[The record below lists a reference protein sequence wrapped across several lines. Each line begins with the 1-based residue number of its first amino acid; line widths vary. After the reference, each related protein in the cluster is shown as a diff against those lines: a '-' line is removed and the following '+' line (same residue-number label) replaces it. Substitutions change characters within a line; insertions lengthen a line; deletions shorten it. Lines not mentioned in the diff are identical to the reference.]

1 MKPVAFIDLFCG
13 MGGFTVGGINAGARC
28 ILAVDYWVMKGY
40 RIDEACRVHLANHP
54 KVPVECIEL
63 GHPDQ
68 WRRFKA
74 LVDEWRARGYHIHIH
89 GSPPCQALSNAS
101 QRDAAEGMPLVLWYL
116 DLVERCEPDSWSMEN
131 VVPVRKRLPEGI
143 PSVVLNSADFGVPQ
157 TRRRCYAGEGWIA
170 DPSHSKE
177 EWVGVIDA
185 LPHLADELVGFAKPP
200 SMENHWREMG
210 VDEPFPTVTSQSVGQ
225 HKLKLLARYRSG
237 GREPTTSDVSEPA
250 HMVGQWTQRL
260 LMDSG
265 RASAAT
271 TGVNPRTGKKEGGSG
286 PLFRTLDKPSYVT
299 GAGPSDG
306 RRARSGDKEISLP
319 SHTVH
324 NNPPSLRTVRLEAL
338 GSNAKRSADTT
349 LDLPSK
355 TVCGSGNQVGP
366 RMFDHD
372 LEKPQKIRS
381 LTLPET
387 MTLQGFDPF
396 YDLSA
401 ARTMK
406 SRWTMVGNAVP
417 PPVAEA
423 VIRGIQHGIHG

>member
-74 LVDEWRARGYHIHIH
+74 LVDEWRGRGYHIHIH

-170 DPSHSKE
+170 DPTHSKE

-210 VDEPFPTVTSQSVGQ
+210 ADEPFPTVTSQSIAQ
-225 HKLKLLARYRSG
+225 HK
-237 GREPTTSDVSEPA
+237 
-250 HMVGQWTQRL
+250 L

-271 TGVNPRTGKKEGGSG
+271 TGVNPRNGKKEGGSG
-286 PLFRTLDKPSYVT
+286 PLFRTLDQPSYTTMSSPRSIMVNTAGCGNSTSKGGVT
-299 GAGPSDG
+299 RDSPIQSPT
-306 RRARSGDKEISLP
+306 KTL
-319 SHTVH
+319 H
-324 NNPPSLRTVRLEAL
+324 NNQPTLR
-338 GSNAKRSADTT
+338 DTT
-349 LDLPSK
+349 
-355 TVCGSGNQVGP
+355 
-366 RMFDHD
+366 
-372 LEKPQKIRS
+372 EKPQKIRS

-387 MTLQGFDPF
+387 LTLQGFEPD

-423 VIRGIQHGIHG
+423 VIRGIAHGKVHG

>member
-74 LVDEWRARGYHIHIH
+74 LVDEWRGRGYHIHIH

-116 DLVERCEPDSWSMEN
+116 DLVKRCEPDSWSMEN
-131 VVPVRKRLPEGI
+131 VVPVRKRLPEGT

-170 DPSHSKE
+170 DPSHTKD
-177 EWVGVIDA
+177 EWVSVIEA
-185 LPHLADELVGFAKPP
+185 LPHLEGELKENINPNIKPRTI
-200 SMENHWREMG
+200 N
-210 VDEPFPTVTSQSVGQ
+210 EPHRTVTSRSNGQVRLIIPIQRKVGWM
-225 HKLKLLARYRSG
+225 RI
-237 GREPTTSDVSEPA
+237 
-250 HMVGQWTQRL
+250 
-260 LMDSG
+260 SG
-265 RASAAT
+265 RKEPRYLDPIWREIDEPMHTITGATPKLGTIMLNT
-271 TGVNPRTGKKEGGSG
+271 TGGGS
-286 PLFRTLDKPSYVT
+286 SQ
-299 GAGPSDG
+299 G
-306 RRARSGDKEISLP
+306 RRVCSAEKEITEPSL
-319 SHTVH
+319 TIH
-324 NNPPSLRTVRLEAL
+324 NNTPSLRTVKLEAL

>member
-68 WRRFKA
+68 WRKFKA
-74 LVDEWRARGYHIHIH
+74 LVDTWRARGYHIHIH

-101 QRDAAEGMPLVLWYL
+101 QRDASEGMPLVLWYL
-116 DLVERCEPDSWSMEN
+116 DLVKRCEPDSWSMEN

-157 TRRRCYAGEGWIA
+157 TRRRCYAGEGWIV

-177 EWVGVIDA
+177 EWVGVIDV

-210 VDEPFPTVTSQSVGQ
+210 ADEPFPTVTSQSIAQ
-225 HKLKLLARYRSG
+225 YK
-237 GREPTTSDVSEPA
+237 
-250 HMVGQWTQRL
+250 L

-271 TGVNPRTGKKEGGSG
+271 TGVNPRNGKKEGGSG
-286 PLFRTLDKPSYVT
+286 PLFRTLDQPSYTTMSSPRSIMVNTAGCGNSTSKGGVT
-299 GAGPSDG
+299 RDSPIQSPT
-306 RRARSGDKEISLP
+306 KTL
-319 SHTVH
+319 H
-324 NNPPSLRTVRLEAL
+324 NNQPTLR
-338 GSNAKRSADTT
+338 DTT
-349 LDLPSK
+349 
-355 TVCGSGNQVGP
+355 
-366 RMFDHD
+366 
-372 LEKPQKIRS
+372 EKPQKIRS

-387 MTLQGFDPF
+387 LTLQGFEPD

-423 VIRGIQHGIHG
+423 VIRGIAHGNVHG